1 MAHKIT
7 VPVHRARRALA
18 SAIAW
23 GAGGE
28 RRSAQLHS
36 VRHRSG
42 RTGPADLD
50 LALASA
56 LASAVADAARVAAVP
71 AADSRPEEIAAER
84 RTRRGRTAATRRRAA
99 AGR

>member
-50 LALASA
+50 LALASV

-71 AADSRPEEIAAER
+71 AADGRPDEVAAEP
-84 RTRRGRTAATRRRAA
+84 RTRGRAAANRRRAA
-99 AGR
+99 ARW